1 MEDIMRQPVEL
12 IDEDLDEVAGGSYNF
27 FNFNNFDSNQGN
39 QSAALFNNQDS
50 NQGFEIGAVNITV

>member
-12 IDEDLDEVAGGSYNF
+12 IDEDLDEVAGGVLNF
-27 FNFNNFDSNQGN
+27 FNFDSNQGN

-50 NQGFEIGAVNITV
+50 NQGFEIGAVNITL